1 MLRLAFCLLLLSAR
15 GLAQPAVEPPAGSE
29 PQGGRPTD
37 TPTGGGTVPGEP
49 VPGEAASESTTT
61 AGTGRPP
68 GPSDPNS
75 AVPAASGDVGALP
88 TDQGVQPADD
98 MGAPSTDQGVRPA
111 LAPATD
117 GSAGTATADRGV
129 DAPPS
134 WADEDPLLAA
144 DSDEATLGAV
154 DMVAHQ
160 RAVLTARLEDA
171 RRRSAEVSTFIPAA
185 TLSLGVI
192 TTAVSVVR
200 GVGSTFACDGPC
212 GSATVAGAGLMGG
225 LAVSTAGGI
234 WLYWT
239 RDDQRELRSEQ
250 YHLQRDLRYIDWNT
264 SAVMPLRVA
273 GAF

>member
-1 MLRLAFCLLLLSAR
+1 
-15 GLAQPAVEPPAGSE
+15 
-29 PQGGRPTD
+29 
-37 TPTGGGTVPGEP
+37 
-49 VPGEAASESTTT
+49 
-61 AGTGRPP
+61 
-68 GPSDPNS
+68 
-75 AVPAASGDVGALP
+75 
-88 TDQGVQPADD
+88 
-98 MGAPSTDQGVRPA
+98 MGAPATDLGVQPA

-117 GSAGTATADRGV
+117 GSAGTAAADGGA

-134 WADEDPLLAA
+134 WADDDPLLAA
-144 DSDEATLGAV
+144 DSDETTLGAV

-171 RRRSAEVSTFIPAA
+171 RRRYAEVSTFLPAA
-185 TLSLGVI
+185 TLALGVI
-192 TTAVSVVR
+192 TTAVSVVL

-250 YHLQRDLRYIDWNT
+250 YHLQRDLQYIDWNT
-264 SAVMPLRVA
+264 SAVMPMRVA